1 MAVQLKR
8 SRLFEQVVDVLEQRI
23 RDRELPAGA
32 ELPSERQL
40 MAEFGVGRTAIREA
54 FQRADRPLSPEEVL
68 SSAQTEVEG
77 LSIATVYRNIGS
89 LLEIDWLTTVSMP
102 GETLRYEVA
111 GKAHHHHFR
120 CNGCGK
126 VFELQGCE
134 LNSHPRLPRGFRATG
149 HEFFLFGSCADCV

>member
-1 MAVQLKR
+1 MSTQ
-8 SRLFEQVVDVLEQRI
+8 SRNT
-23 RDRELPAGA
+23 
-32 ELPSERQL
+32 RQK
-40 MAEFGVGRTAIREA
+40 TAIREA

-68 SSAQTEVEG
+68 TAAQTEVGG

-89 LLEIDWLTTVSMP
+89 LLESDWLTTVSMP

-126 VFELQGCE
+126 VYELEGCD
-134 LNSHPRLPRGFRATG
+134 LSLRPKLPRGFRVTG
-149 HEFFLFGSCADCV
+149 HEFFLFGRCAECI